1 MPKICDNG
9 SCYYVNYKEEEC
21 NQHYSED
28 YARKFVYTADEDR
41 YYFEECQNA
50 CHTYEKCSNGEYAP
64 ASPPVNPE
72 PPKPIYPGKP
82 PVVVVPDVPEQSS
95 KLSKTE
101 QPYKPVSPE
110 HPGTPKQPK
119 TPESPKN
126 TTKPEAPVTTG
137 SNETPEVLVVTAG
150 AAKKTFAGVAAAFAG
165 LAFLL

>member
-21 NQHYSED
+21 NQHYSEG

-82 PVVVVPDVPEQSS
+82 PVVVAPDVPEQSS

-101 QPYKPVSPE
+101 QPYKP
-110 HPGTPKQPK
+110 
-119 TPESPKN
+119 
-126 TTKPEAPVTTG
+126 PEAPVTTG

-150 AAKKTFAGVAAAFAG
+150 PAKKTFAGVAATFAG

>member
-28 YARKFVYTADEDR
+28 YARRTPAID
-41 YYFEECQNA
+41 
-50 CHTYEKCSNGEYAP
+50 YEKCSNGEYAP
-64 ASPPVNPE
+64 ASPPANPE
-72 PPKPIYPGKP
+72 SPKPIYPGKS

-119 TPESPKN
+119 TPESPEN
-126 TTKPEAPVTTG
+126 TTKPEAPLTTG
-137 SNETPEVLVVTAG
+137 SNETLGVLVANAG